1 MDIYV
6 YADESGVFDYKNED
20 FYIYGGLL
28 FLNKDIRDVETRKYL
43 HAEKTLRNNN
53 PKYRS
58 GELKACRLDNK
69 HKGSLFR
76 STNSCI
82 RFGVVIK
89 QKRIDKNI
97 FSHKKSKQRYLD
109 YAFKIGLKRILE
121 KLIKENTVGVDDVK
135 NIYVYVDE
143 HTTAT
148 NGLYELREGLQEE
161 FKHGTFNGKYDK
173 FFPPLF
179 PNMLNVDVYHC
190 NSAKNALVRAADIIA
205 NRVYFHA
212 NNSKLDR
219 VNDHVYITYLP

>member
-20 FYIYGGLL
+20 YYIYGGLL
-28 FLNKDIRDVETRKYL
+28 FLNKEKRDVETRKYL
-43 HAEKTLRNNN
+43 HVERTLRKHKS
-53 PKYRS
+53 KYKN

-69 HKGSLFR
+69 DKGSLFR

-89 QKRIDKNI
+89 QKRINENI
-97 FSHKKSKQRYLD
+97 FLNKKSKQRYLD
-109 YAFKIGLKRILE
+109 YAFKIGLKRILQ
-121 KLIKENTVGVDDVK
+121 KLIRDNTINVTDVK
-135 NIYVYVDE
+135 NIYVNVDE

-161 FKHGTFNGKYDK
+161 FKYGTFNFRYDK

-179 PNMLNVDVYHC
+179 PNMLSVDVVHC

-212 NNSKLDR
+212 KSNKINKI
-219 VNDHVYITYLP
+219 NEHVYITHLP